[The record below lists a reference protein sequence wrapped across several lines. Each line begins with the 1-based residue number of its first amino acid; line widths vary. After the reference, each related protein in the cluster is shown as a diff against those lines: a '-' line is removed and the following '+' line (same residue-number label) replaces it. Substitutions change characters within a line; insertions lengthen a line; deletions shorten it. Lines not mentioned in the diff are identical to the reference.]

1 MGFEDAY
8 IQWQVKVSHVFKT
21 LNIIWTQKK
30 ECTERRVGTKGMVP
44 KAMQVVWVSSRV
56 EGEWVIEDLCSR
68 REGESLST
76 KYYLPECTKTS
87 IGMGRDGFKLQSL
100 QEGVAARREGVTGV
114 RGMLYFALNNSV
126 VRRQVIWSCATTNW
140 RSTQW
145 VSLIRRNL

>member
-56 EGEWVIEDLCSR
+56 EGE
-68 REGESLST
+68 
-76 KYYLPECTKTS
+76 
-87 IGMGRDGFKLQSL
+87 
-100 QEGVAARREGVTGV
+100 
-114 RGMLYFALNNSV
+114 
-126 VRRQVIWSCATTNW
+126 
-140 RSTQW
+140 
-145 VSLIRRNL
+145 